1 MTDLNESAAEGLAPE
16 PGDLALPRYLSE
28 LCAATVLLALTGYY
42 VYEAWLL
49 PAPLNPVDI
58 GAGGF
63 PMILGSAT
71 LAAVLIFWVRSAIS
85 LASGRHAEPIH
96 IPRPIAVAVTAVAL
110 IGQAVVFAYINPF
123 LCVGIFSVLIM
134 LAAGERR
141 PAHVIG
147 TPLAIAVGIWLVFD
161 ILLNVHFI

>member
-1 MTDLNESAAEGLAPE
+1 MTEPNESLAEGPIPE
-16 PGDLALPRYLSE
+16 RGDLALPKYLSE
-28 LCAATVLLALTGYY
+28 LCAATVLLAITGYY
-42 VYEAWLL
+42 LYQAWLL

-96 IPRPIAVAVTAVAL
+96 VPRPIAVAVGVLAL

-123 LCVGIFSVLIM
+123 LCVGIFAVLII

-141 PAHVIG
+141 PAHVLGVPI
-147 TPLAIAVGIWLVFD
+147 AIAAGIWLMFD